1 MPPPLGL
8 GEGACIPI
16 APGGNGLLPPLGL
29 GEGAGIP
36 GAGGLGEGAGI
47 PTGGGNGGGLVVPE
61 FPPLVGP
68 VVVVPPGNVGGTG
81 PGPPPIPT

>member
-1 MPPPLGL
+1 MPTAPGGMPPPLGL

-16 APGGNGLLPPLGL
+16 APGGNGLLPPL
-29 GEGAGIP
+29 
-36 GAGGLGEGAGI
+36 GLGEGAGI